1 MINFENVTKVYKNQ
15 KAALSHIHMNLPD
28 TGMVFIVGDSGSG
41 KTTLLNMLGLLDI
54 PTSGRVLF
62 NDLDITNLSK
72 NDQDVFRNQHI
83 GIIFQGLNLID
94 ELNIQE
100 NIVLPTQLQQ
110 KIVSTEEII
119 EQLRKVNLNESITDY
134 PKFLSGG
141 ERQRVAIVRALLKES
156 SVIIADE
163 PTGSLDE
170 KNANNIM
177 ALLKDISQNR
187 LVVIVSHQLQLA
199 EKYGDRIIYLEKG
212 KIIEDKVI
220 HELPLKTVTQNND
233 IIHKY
238 HLPFNVSFKFA
249 YKWFTYK
256 FSRMIFALMT
266 FFLTLSSF
274 ILALTIYN
282 FNEITA
288 MQNGFQNENVTYV
301 MIQKVPSPDLVMND
315 LMFTLTEKN
324 ELKSLF
330 DESNIIG
337 TLYNDGIAQTILD
350 NGSDGVIQGY
360 TNVSLTQV
368 NEFGLLLVGRLPVDH
383 SLTTEVVITNY
394 IAYQMGWL
402 NESNYHDDTVLQ
414 SIIDSRTLDINF
426 IDGNDLHK
434 YTFTIVGIIDT
445 NYTLPDQTI
454 ENSTYQFMFENDL
467 KFGLHTTLFFGSD
480 MVNFIADLDQ
490 NIGNYGADKVAY
502 QLFVTVKDDGYKK
515 ALDYQTAMGE
525 SNVWVNSKL
534 DYSLH
539 MIKEFK
545 NVVLQVSLVLGIVF
559 LLTSLI
565 SFVGFIHNM
574 VVNKETSIRIMR
586 SLGTRFKDMNF
597 IFLIQDAFLAIFTTG
612 LSTITALIAGHFIN
626 QSIATNIYVIIP
638 LVNPT
643 VWIPMVILIITFCFA
658 YLITFTELKRTYSK
672 TKVIE

>member
-1 MINFENVTKVYKNQ
+1 MINFENVTKVYKNH
-15 KAALSHIHMNLPD
+15 KTALSYINMNLPD

-72 NDQDVFRNQHI
+72 NNQDVFRNQHI

-110 KIVSTEEII
+110 KLVSTEEII

-177 ALLKDISQNR
+177 ALLKDISENR

-199 EKYGDRIIYLEKG
+199 EKYGDRIIYLEKS
-212 KIIEDKVI
+212 KIIEDKLI
-220 HELPLKTVTQNND
+220 HEPPLKSITQNND

-301 MIQKVPSPDLVMND
+301 MIQKVPSPNLVMND
-315 LMFTLTEKN
+315 LMFTLTEKS
-324 ELKSLF
+324 ELKSFF

-368 NEFGLLLVGRLPVDH
+368 NEFGLSLVGRLPVDH

-414 SIIDSRTLDINF
+414 SIIDTRTLDINF

-445 NYTLPDQTI
+445 NYKLPDQTI
-454 ENSTYQFMFENDL
+454 ENSTYQFMYENDL
-467 KFGLHTTLFFGSD
+467 KFGLHSTLFFGID
-480 MVNFIADLDQ
+480 MVNFITELDQ

-502 QLFVTVKDDGYKK
+502 QLFVTVKDGGYRR
-515 ALDYQTAMGE
+515 ALEYQKIMGE

>member
-1 MINFENVTKVYKNQ
+1 
-15 KAALSHIHMNLPD
+15 
-28 TGMVFIVGDSGSG
+28 
-41 KTTLLNMLGLLDI
+41 
-54 PTSGRVLF
+54 
-62 NDLDITNLSK
+62 
-72 NDQDVFRNQHI
+72 
-83 GIIFQGLNLID
+83 
-94 ELNIQE
+94 
-100 NIVLPTQLQQ
+100 
-110 KIVSTEEII
+110 
-119 EQLRKVNLNESITDY
+119 
-134 PKFLSGG
+134 
-141 ERQRVAIVRALLKES
+141 
-156 SVIIADE
+156 
-163 PTGSLDE
+163 
-170 KNANNIM
+170 
-177 ALLKDISQNR
+177 
-187 LVVIVSHQLQLA
+187 
-199 EKYGDRIIYLEKG
+199 
-212 KIIEDKVI
+212 
-220 HELPLKTVTQNND
+220 
-233 IIHKY
+233 
-238 HLPFNVSFKFA
+238 
-249 YKWFTYK
+249 
-256 FSRMIFALMT
+256 
-266 FFLTLSSF
+266 
-274 ILALTIYN
+274 
-282 FNEITA
+282 

-301 MIQKVPSPDLVMND
+301 MIQKVPSPNLVMND
-315 LMFTLTEKN
+315 LMFTLADKS

-368 NEFGLLLVGRLPVDH
+368 NEFGLSLVGRLPVDH

-414 SIIDSRTLDINF
+414 SIIDTRTLDINF

-445 NYTLPDQTI
+445 NYKLPDQTI
-454 ENSTYQFMFENDL
+454 ENSTYQFMYENDL
-467 KFGLHTTLFFGSD
+467 KFGLHSTLFFGID
-480 MVNFIADLDQ
+480 MVNFITELDQ

-502 QLFVTVKDDGYKK
+502 QLFVTVKDGGYRR
-515 ALDYQTAMGE
+515 ALEYQKIMGE

>member
-15 KAALSHIHMNLPD
+15 KTALSHIHMNLPD

-110 KIVSTEEII
+110 KMVSTEEII

-282 FNEITA
+282 FNNTIKKSTPTL
-288 MQNGFQNENVTYV
+288 G
-301 MIQKVPSPDLVMND
+301 SGMN
-315 LMFTLTEKN
+315 
-324 ELKSLF
+324 
-330 DESNIIG
+330 
-337 TLYNDGIAQTILD
+337 
-350 NGSDGVIQGY
+350 
-360 TNVSLTQV
+360 
-368 NEFGLLLVGRLPVDH
+368 
-383 SLTTEVVITNY
+383 
-394 IAYQMGWL
+394 
-402 NESNYHDDTVLQ
+402 
-414 SIIDSRTLDINF
+414 
-426 IDGNDLHK
+426 
-434 YTFTIVGIIDT
+434 
-445 NYTLPDQTI
+445 
-454 ENSTYQFMFENDL
+454 
-467 KFGLHTTLFFGSD
+467 
-480 MVNFIADLDQ
+480 
-490 NIGNYGADKVAY
+490 
-502 QLFVTVKDDGYKK
+502 
-515 ALDYQTAMGE
+515 
-525 SNVWVNSKL
+525 
-534 DYSLH
+534 
-539 MIKEFK
+539 
-545 NVVLQVSLVLGIVF
+545 
-559 LLTSLI
+559 
-565 SFVGFIHNM
+565 
-574 VVNKETSIRIMR
+574 
-586 SLGTRFKDMNF
+586 
-597 IFLIQDAFLAIFTTG
+597 
-612 LSTITALIAGHFIN
+612 
-626 QSIATNIYVIIP
+626 
-638 LVNPT
+638 
-643 VWIPMVILIITFCFA
+643 
-658 YLITFTELKRTYSK
+658 
-672 TKVIE
+672 